1 MKVGLKGPFHLS
13 LFYSQIF
20 GGTRVKNHYKLLIGL
35 VFGIV
40 LGAIAHNYQDST
52 FIDTINTYLMVPIG
66 QIFLRLLFMIVVPM
80 VFSALVLGVFDL
92 ASHQGV
98 GKVASKTLMYTVI
111 ASTFSVLIGIG
122 LVNFFQPGKGFKI
135 DTSVF
140 AAAKS
145 NVESIAANA
154 KASKNFAQA
163 IVEVIPKN
171 PLDAAVRALEGE
183 MLSLMFCA
191 LFFGFAFYLYK
202 KSSGKEELHIMS
214 IFDEIF
220 NASLKIVEVAMK
232 IAPVAVFAIVFNTA
246 FKFGLSIFESLLYF
260 SAVVVAGLLIQQ
272 FVVYSVMLKFIA
284 KRSPWKFFSDSKEV
298 MLYAFSTSS
307 SNACLP
313 KSIEVAENKLGLTP
327 SISRFVLTVG
337 ATANQ
342 NGTAL
347 FEGVTVLF
355 LAQVFGVD
363 LSMGQQFQVV
373 LMCIIAGIG
382 TAGVPGGSLPLI
394 MIIMNGVGIPP
405 EGIALILGVD
415 RFLDMCRTTLNV
427 SGDLVIAALVDDKKV
442 MEA

>member
-1 MKVGLKGPFHLS
+1 M
-13 LFYSQIF
+13 
-20 GGTRVKNHYKLLIGL
+20 KNHYKLLLALILGIG
-35 VFGIV
+35 FGTF
-40 LGAIAHNYQDST
+40 AHTYQDAAWIQT
-52 FIDTINTYLMVPIG
+52 LNTYLMVPIG

-92 ASHQGV
+92 ARHQGV
-98 GKVASKTLMYTVI
+98 GKVASKTLMYTII

-140 AAAKS
+140 EMSKA
-145 NVESIAANA
+145 NVDTISANA
-154 KASKNFAQA
+154 NASKNFAQA
-163 IVEVIPKN
+163 LVEVIPKN
-171 PLDAAVRALEGE
+171 PLEAAVRALEGE

-191 LFFGFAFYLYK
+191 LFFGFAFFLYQ
-202 KSSGKEELHIMS
+202 KSSGKGELTIMS
-214 IFDEIF
+214 ILDEIF
-220 NASLKIVEVAMK
+220 QASLKIVEVAMK
-232 IAPVAVFAIVFNTA
+232 IAPYAVFAIVFNTA
-246 FKFGLSIFESLLYF
+246 FKFGLSIFESLFYF

-272 FVVYSVMLKFIA
+272 LVVYSLMLKFIA
-284 KRSPWKFFSDSKEV
+284 KRSPWKFYADSKEV

-313 KSIEVAENKLGLTP
+313 KSIEVAETKLGLTP

-363 LSMGQQFQVV
+363 LSMAQQFQVV
-373 LMCIIAGIG
+373 IMCIIAGIG

-394 MIIMNGVGIPP
+394 MIIMNGVGIPA

-427 SGDLVIAALVDDKKV
+427 SGDLVIAALVDDKKAV
-442 MEA
+442 A

>member
-1 MKVGLKGPFHLS
+1 M
-13 LFYSQIF
+13 
-20 GGTRVKNHYKLLIGL
+20 KNHYKLLLGL
-35 VFGIV
+35 VGGIV
-40 LGAIAHNYQDST
+40 LGTLLHPYQDVGWVLSL
-52 FIDTINTYLMVPIG
+52 NEYLAIPIG

-80 VFSALVLGVFDL
+80 VFSALVLGVYDL
-92 ASHQGV
+92 AKHQGV
-98 GKVASKTLMYTVI
+98 GKIASKTLFYTVI

-122 LVNFFQPGKGFKI
+122 LVNVFKPGKGFQV
-135 DTSVF
+135 DTSLF
-140 AAAKS
+140 TNAKT
-145 NVESIAANA
+145 NVETIAANA
-154 KASKNFAQA
+154 KDAKTFAQA

-171 PLDAAVRALEGE
+171 PLEAAVKALEGE
-183 MLSLMFCA
+183 MLALMFCA
-191 LFFGFAFYLYK
+191 LFFGFAFYLYQ
-202 KSSGKEELHIMS
+202 KSTESVEELKIMS

-220 NASLKIVEVAMK
+220 QASLKIVELAMK
-232 IAPVAVFAIVFNTA
+232 IAPLAVFAIVFNTA
-246 FKFGLSIFESLLYF
+246 FKFGLSIFESLFYF

-272 FVVYSVMLKFIA
+272 FVVYALMLKFIA
-284 KRSPWKFFSDSKEV
+284 KRSPWKFFADSKEV

-313 KSIEVAENKLGLTP
+313 KSIETAEHKLGLTP

-363 LSMGQQFQVV
+363 LSIAQQFQVV

-382 TAGVPGGSLPLI
+382 TAGVPGGSLPMI
-394 MIIMNGVGIPP
+394 MIIMNGVGIPA

-427 SGDLVIAALVDDKKV
+427 SGDLVIAALVDDKKTHLE
-442 MEA
+442 MEKPVLV

>member
-1 MKVGLKGPFHLS
+1 M
-13 LFYSQIF
+13 
-20 GGTRVKNHYKLLIGL
+20 KNHYKLLL
-35 VFGIV
+35 ALV
-40 LGAIAHNYQDST
+40 LGIGFGTFAHTYQDAGWLQT
-52 FIDTINTYLMVPIG
+52 LNIYLMVPIG

-92 ASHQGV
+92 ARHQGV
-98 GKVASKTLMYTVI
+98 GKVASKTLMYTII

-122 LVNFFQPGKGFKI
+122 LVNLFQPGKGFAI
-135 DTSVF
+135 DTSVLEMS
-140 AAAKS
+140 KVS
-145 NVESIAANA
+145 VDTIAANA
-154 KASKNFAQA
+154 SASKNFAQA
-163 IVEVIPKN
+163 LVEVIPKN
-171 PLDAAVRALEGE
+171 PLEAAVKALEGE

-191 LFFGFAFYLYK
+191 LFFGFAFFLYQ
-202 KSSGKEELHIMS
+202 KSSGKGELTIMS

-220 NASLKIVEVAMK
+220 HASLKIVEVAMK
-232 IAPVAVFAIVFNTA
+232 IAPYAVFAIVFNTA
-246 FKFGLSIFESLLYF
+246 FKFGLSIFESLFYF

-272 FVVYSVMLKFIA
+272 FVVYSFLLKFVA
-284 KRSPWKFFSDSKEV
+284 KRSPWKFYSDSKDV
-298 MLYAFSTSS
+298 MMYAFSTSS

-313 KSIEVAENKLGLTP
+313 KSIEVAETKLGLTP

-363 LSMGQQFQVV
+363 LSLAQQFQVV
-373 LMCIIAGIG
+373 VMCIIAGIG
-382 TAGVPGGSLPLI
+382 TAGVPGGSLPMI
-394 MIIMNGVGIPP
+394 MIIMNGVGIPA

-442 MEA
+442 IES

>member
-1 MKVGLKGPFHLS
+1 M
-13 LFYSQIF
+13 
-20 GGTRVKNHYKLLIGL
+20 KNHYKLLIAL
-35 VFGIV
+35 ILGIG
-40 LGAIAHNYQDST
+40 LGATAH
-52 FIDTINTYLMVPIG
+52 TIQGSAWIEGLNTYLMVPIG

-92 ASHQGV
+92 ARHQGV
-98 GKVASKTLMYTVI
+98 GKVATKTLMYTVI

-122 LVNFFQPGKGFKI
+122 LVNFFQPGKGFQVDKSI
-135 DTSVF
+135 FET
-140 AAAKS
+140 AKT
-145 NVESIAANA
+145 NVETIAANA

-163 IVEVIPKN
+163 LVEVIPKN

-191 LFFGFAFYLYK
+191 LFFGFAFYLVQK
-202 KSSGKEELHIMS
+202 HSQKEELMVMGIL
-214 IFDEIF
+214 DEVF

-232 IAPVAVFAIVFNTA
+232 IAPYAVFAIVFNTA
-246 FKFGLSIFESLLYF
+246 FKFGLSIFESLFYF
-260 SAVVVAGLLIQQ
+260 SAVVVAGLLLQQ
-272 FVVYSVMLKFIA
+272 LVVYSFMLKFIA
-284 KRSPWKFFSDSKEV
+284 KRSPWKFYAGCRDV

-313 KSIEVAENKLGLTP
+313 KSIEVAETKLGLTP

-355 LAQVFGVD
+355 LAQVFAVD
-363 LSMGQQFQVV
+363 LTMAQQFQVV

-394 MIIMNGVGIPP
+394 MIIMNGVGIPA

-427 SGDLVIAALVDDKKV
+427 SGDLVIAALVDDKKAI
-442 MEA
+442 EA

>member
-1 MKVGLKGPFHLS
+1 M
-13 LFYSQIF
+13 
-20 GGTRVKNHYKLLIGL
+20 KNHYKLLLGL
-35 VFGIV
+35 VLGII
-40 LGAIAHNYQDST
+40 LGTTAHSFQDSLLLQHL
-52 FIDTINTYLMVPIG
+52 NTYFMMPIG

-80 VFSALVLGVFDL
+80 VFSALVLGVFEL
-92 ASHQGV
+92 AGHQGV
-98 GKVASKTLMYTVI
+98 GKVATKTLFYTVI
-111 ASTFSVLIGIG
+111 ASTSSVLIGIG
-122 LVNFFQPGKGFKI
+122 LVNFFQPGRGFKI
-135 DTSVF
+135 DTSIF
-140 AAAKS
+140 EAAKS
-145 NVESIAANA
+145 NVELISANA

-171 PLDAAVRALEGE
+171 PLDAAVKALEGE
-183 MLSLMFCA
+183 MLALMFCA
-191 LFFGFAFYLYK
+191 LFFGFAFHLYQ
-202 KSSGKEELHIMS
+202 KSSNKNELTILK
-214 IFDEIF
+214 ILDEIF
-220 NASLKIVEVAMK
+220 QGSLKIVELAMK
-232 IAPVAVFAIVFNTA
+232 IAPLAVFAIVFNTA
-246 FKFGLSIFESLLYF
+246 FKFGLSIFESLFYF

-272 FVVYSVMLKFIA
+272 FVVYSFLLKFFA
-284 KRSPWKFFSDSKEV
+284 KRSPLDFFSKSRDV

-363 LSMGQQFQVV
+363 LSMAQQFQVV

-394 MIIMNGVGIPP
+394 MIIMNGVGIPA

-427 SGDLVIAALVDDKKV
+427 SGDLVIAALVDDKK
-442 MEA
+442 EIKA

>member
-1 MKVGLKGPFHLS
+1 M
-13 LFYSQIF
+13 
-20 GGTRVKNHYKLLIGL
+20 KNHYKLLLALIAGIGL
-35 VFGIV
+35 
-40 LGAIAHNYQDST
+40 GAVAHPYQDT
-52 FIDTINTYLMVPIG
+52 NWLQQVNNNLMVPTG

-92 ASHQGV
+92 ARHQGV
-98 GKVASKTLMYTVI
+98 GKIASKTLMYTII

-122 LVNFFQPGKGFKI
+122 LVNFFRPGDGFKV
-135 DTSVF
+135 DTSIYETSK
-140 AAAKS
+140 A
-145 NVESIAANA
+145 NVDTISANA
-154 KASKNFAQA
+154 KNSKTFAQA
-163 IVEVIPKN
+163 VVEIIPKN
-171 PLDAAVRALEGE
+171 PLEAAVRALEGE

-191 LFFGFAFYLYK
+191 LFFGFAFYLYQ
-202 KSSGKEELHIMS
+202 KSAGGKELKIMD

-232 IAPVAVFAIVFNTA
+232 IAPYAVFCIVFNTA
-246 FKFGLSIFESLLYF
+246 FKFGLSIFESLFYF
-260 SAVVVAGLLIQQ
+260 SAVVVGGLLIQQ
-272 FVVYSVMLKFIA
+272 FVVYALLLKFVA
-284 KRSPWKFFSDSKEV
+284 KRSPWKFFSDSKDV

-355 LAQVFGVD
+355 LAQVFGVALD
-363 LSMGQQFQVV
+363 MGQQVQVV
-373 LMCIIAGIG
+373 VMCIIAGIG

-394 MIIMNGVGIPP
+394 MIIMNGVGIPA

-427 SGDLVIAALVDDKKV
+427 SGDLVIAALVDDKK
-442 MEA
+442 AAK

>member
-1 MKVGLKGPFHLS
+1 M
-13 LFYSQIF
+13 
-20 GGTRVKNHYKLLIGL
+20 KNHYKLLLGL
-35 VFGIV
+35 VAGII
-40 LGAIAHNYQDST
+40 LGSMAHPFQELFWLQKVNE
-52 FIDTINTYLMVPIG
+52 YLMIPVG

-80 VFSALVLGVFDL
+80 VFSALVLGVYDL

-98 GKVASKTLMYTVI
+98 GKVASKTLLYTII
-111 ASTFSVLIGIG
+111 ASTASVLIGIG
-122 LVNFFQPGKGFKI
+122 LVNFFKPGEGFKV
-135 DTSVF
+135 DTSIYETTKANVETISNN
-140 AAAKS
+140 AKS
-145 NVESIAANA
+145 
-154 KASKNFAQA
+154 SKSFAQA
-163 IVEVIPKN
+163 LVEIIPKN
-171 PLDAAVRALEGE
+171 PLEAAVRALEGE

-191 LFFGFAFYLYK
+191 LFFGFAFYMYHK
-202 KSSGKEELHIMS
+202 AEQRKELKIMA
-214 IFDEIF
+214 ILEEIF

-232 IAPVAVFAIVFNTA
+232 IAPYAVFCIVFNTA
-246 FKFGLSIFESLLYF
+246 FKFGLSIFESLFYF

-272 FVVYSVMLKFIA
+272 FVVYAFLLKVVA
-284 KRSPWKFFSDSKEV
+284 KRSPWKFFSDSKDV

-313 KSIEVAENKLGLTP
+313 KSIEVAETKLGLTP
-327 SISRFVLTVG
+327 AISRFVLTVG

-363 LSMGQQFQVV
+363 LTTAQQVQVV
-373 LMCIIAGIG
+373 IMCIIAGIG

-394 MIIMNGVGIPP
+394 MIIMNGVGIPA

-427 SGDLVIAALVDDKKV
+427 SGDLVIAALVDDKKAYAESV
-442 MEA
+442 RS

>member
-1 MKVGLKGPFHLS
+1 M
-13 LFYSQIF
+13 
-20 GGTRVKNHYKLLIGL
+20 KNHYKLLLGLIG
-35 VFGIV
+35 GIV
-40 LGAIAHNYQDST
+40 LGTAVHPYQDVSVLQN
-52 FIDTINTYLMVPIG
+52 INEYLMVPVG

-92 ASHQGV
+92 ARHQGV
-98 GKVASKTLMYTVI
+98 GRVASKTLFYTVI

-122 LVNFFQPGKGFKI
+122 LVNFFQPGKGFKV
-135 DTSVF
+135 DTSIF
-140 AAAKS
+140 ESAKS

-154 KASKNFAQA
+154 KSAKTFAQA

-171 PLDAAVRALEGE
+171 PLDAAVRALDGE

-191 LFFGFAFYLYK
+191 LFFGFAFYIYQKDDNVKDLK
-202 KSSGKEELHIMS
+202 IMP
-214 IFDEIF
+214 IFEEIF

-232 IAPVAVFAIVFNTA
+232 IAPLAVFCIVFNTA
-246 FKFGLSIFESLLYF
+246 FKFGLSIFESLFYF
-260 SAVVVAGLLIQQ
+260 TAVVVAGLLIQQ
-272 FVVYSVMLKFIA
+272 FVVYSFLLKFIA
-284 KRSPWKFFSDSKEV
+284 KRSPWKFYSDSKDV
-298 MLYAFSTSS
+298 MMYAFSTSS

-313 KSIEVAENKLGLTP
+313 KSIEVAEHKLGLTP
-327 SISRFVLTVG
+327 SVSRFVLTVG

-363 LSMGQQFQVV
+363 LTTAQQFQVV

-427 SGDLVIAALVDDKKV
+427 SGDLVIAALVDDKKDV
-442 MEA
+442 SGFNEEAIKA

>member
-1 MKVGLKGPFHLS
+1 M
-13 LFYSQIF
+13 
-20 GGTRVKNHYKLLIGL
+20 KNHYKLLLGL
-35 VFGIV
+35 VAGII
-40 LGAIAHNYQDST
+40 LGTIVHPYQDV
-52 FIDTINTYLMVPIG
+52 FWLQKLNEYLMIPIG

-92 ASHQGV
+92 ARHQGV
-98 GKVASKTLMYTVI
+98 GKVASKTLFYTII

-122 LVNFFQPGKGFKI
+122 LVNFFKPGEGFKV

-140 AAAKS
+140 TNAKT
-145 NVESIAANA
+145 NVEAISANA
-154 KASKNFAQA
+154 QASKSFAQA
-163 IVEVIPKN
+163 FVEIIPKN

-191 LFFGFAFYLYK
+191 LFFGFAFYLYQK
-202 KSSGKEELHIMS
+202 DTDVKNLKIMP
-214 IFDEIF
+214 IFEEIF

-232 IAPVAVFAIVFNTA
+232 IAPIAVFAIVFNTA
-246 FKFGLSIFESLLYF
+246 FKFGLSIFESLFYF
-260 SAVVVAGLLIQQ
+260 TAVVVVGLLLQQ
-272 FVVYSVMLKFIA
+272 FVVYSLMLKFIA
-284 KRSPWKFFSDSKEV
+284 KRSPWEFFNNCKDV

-307 SNACLP
+307 SNATLP
-313 KSIEVAENKLGLTP
+313 KSIEVAETKLGLTP
-327 SISRFVLTVG
+327 SVSRFVLTVG

-363 LSMGQQFQVV
+363 LSMAQQFQVV
-373 LMCIIAGIG
+373 IMCIIAGIG

-394 MIIMNGVGIPP
+394 MIIMNGVGIPA

-427 SGDLVIAALVDDKKV
+427 SGDLVIAALVDEKSPDMKKPV
-442 MEA
+442 